1 MITHMKLD
9 LNILLTGM
17 LHISIQNENIVYI
30 RTTQM
35 PFQCEIKIL
44 NKEKLESNEA
54 TIDPPL

>member
-1 MITHMKLD
+1 MITYMKLD

-17 LHISIQNENIVYI
+17 LHISIQNENFLYI

-54 TIDPPL
+54 TIDPPS

>member
-9 LNILLTGM
+9 LDILQTGNF
-17 LHISIQNENIVYI
+17 LYI

-35 PFQCEIKIL
+35 PFKCEIKIL

-54 TIDPPL
+54 TIDPLP

>member
-17 LHISIQNENIVYI
+17 LYISIQNENLGYL

-54 TIDPPL
+54 IIDPLS